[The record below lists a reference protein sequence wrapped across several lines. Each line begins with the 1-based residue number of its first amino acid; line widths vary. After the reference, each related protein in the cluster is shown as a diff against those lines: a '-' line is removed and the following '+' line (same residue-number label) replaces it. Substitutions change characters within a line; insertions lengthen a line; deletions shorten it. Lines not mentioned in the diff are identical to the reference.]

1 LRLSSCRRIHPCRI
15 RRLSWSSDRAVPDI
29 IHPSIHHP
37 LRLRLVRSFVLL
49 VETRRLQPPDA
60 LAEAASTIYFFDDLN
75 QSSSRQV
82 PTFTLLRLVSSNV
95 VPAPARVGKPK
106 SLDGR
111 QDLQRTRGNSPDTS
125 ARYTHETIT
134 SRTSFCRSQQP
145 GIRPRLLRRRP
156 RR

>member
-1 LRLSSCRRIHPCRI
+1 MSYPTLILVRLRIGMALA
-15 RRLSWSSDRAVPDI
+15 SDRAVPDI

-82 PTFTLLRLVSSNV
+82 PTFTLLRLVT
-95 VPAPARVGKPK
+95 
-106 SLDGR
+106 
-111 QDLQRTRGNSPDTS
+111 TRAWQEVATS
-125 ARYTHETIT
+125 
-134 SRTSFCRSQQP
+134 CP
-145 GIRPRLLRRRP
+145 RPLG
-156 RR
+156 